1 MLQNI
6 KKTKIICTIGPATLH
21 PDMLKKLIVAG
32 MDVARLNMS
41 HGSHEE
47 KKEQIKT
54 LRKLSHE
61 FNKSVGVFADL
72 QGPKLRLGIIEG
84 TIEIKKNDTVYLSV
98 NPQTEELPMQFDLSP
113 FVKKD
118 DRIYL
123 NDGLVAL
130 RVISIQ
136 SKSIE
141 TIALNDGWVSS
152 NKGVNVP
159 DTVLEGASF
168 TSKDKADAQFAL
180 EQNVDYVALSFVQT
194 PNDVKNMRK
203 IIEKA
208 GKKTKIIVKIEKPS
222 AVENIEEII
231 KLTDVVM
238 VARGDL
244 AIETSA
250 SEVPIIQQR
259 IIRLARQHQKPV
271 IVATQMLESMTE
283 NPRPTRAEAS
293 DVANA
298 VLNQV
303 DAVMLSAETASGKY
317 PIETVQIMSDIIKN
331 VEENPEYKTSINIK
345 WENIP
350 KENLMFSS
358 IGYSAAGLSE
368 KINAKLIAAGTV
380 TGNFAKFLS
389 SFRPEAPII
398 AVTHDELTYNQL
410 ALVWGVTACIMP
422 AYVGHNVF
430 YNHIL
435 ELVREY
441 HFANK
446 GDQIVIVTGA
456 AIGTAGTTDTIKIAT
471 V

>member
-1 MLQNI
+1 MT

-21 PDMLKKLIVAG
+21 PDMLKKLVIAG

-54 LRKLSHE
+54 LRKLSE
-61 FNKSVGVFADL
+61 VFDRPIGVFADL
-72 QGPKLRLGIIEG
+72 QGPKLRLGMIEG
-84 TIEIKKNDTVYLSV
+84 TIEIKKDSTVYLSIT
-98 NPQTEELPMQFDLSP
+98 PQTEELPMQFDLSP

-118 DRIYL
+118 ERIYL
-123 NDGLVAL
+123 NDGLIAL
-130 RVISIQ
+130 KVLSVEGKCITTQ
-136 SKSIE
+136 
-141 TIALNDGWVSS
+141 ALNDGWISS

-159 DTVLEGASF
+159 DTILEGASF
-168 TSKDKADAQFAL
+168 TLKDQADAQFAL
-180 EQNVDYVALSFVQT
+180 QQNVDYLALSFVQT
-194 PNDVKNMRK
+194 LNDVKYVRK

-208 GKKTKIIVKIEKPS
+208 KKRTKIIVKIEKPT
-222 AVENIEEII
+222 AVENLEEII

-250 SEVPIIQQR
+250 AQVPIIQQK
-259 IIRLARQHQKPV
+259 IIRLARQYQKPV
-271 IVATQMLESMTE
+271 IIATQMLESMTE

-317 PIETVQIMSDIIKN
+317 PIETVETMHEIITN
-331 VEENPEYKTSINIK
+331 VEANPEYKTTINIR

-368 KINAKLIAAGTV
+368 KIGAKLIAAGTV

-389 SFRPEAPII
+389 SFRPEAPILAI
-398 AVTHDELTYNQL
+398 THDEITYNQL
-410 ALVWGVTACIMP
+410 ALVWGVSAYIMP

-430 YNHIL
+430 FNHII
-435 ELVREY
+435 ELISK
-441 HFANK
+441 FKMIKK
-446 GDQIVIVTGA
+446 GDQVVVVTGA
-456 AIGTAGTTDTIKIAT
+456 AIGTQGTTDTIRIAT
-471 V
+471 I